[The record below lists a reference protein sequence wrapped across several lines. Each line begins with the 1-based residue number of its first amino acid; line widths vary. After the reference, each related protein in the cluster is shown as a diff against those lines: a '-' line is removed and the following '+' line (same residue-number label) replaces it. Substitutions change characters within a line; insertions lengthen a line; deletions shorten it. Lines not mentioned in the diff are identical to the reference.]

1 MVTIYDIAKACHVA
15 PATVSKA
22 LNNYAG
28 VNQKTKALIVKTAEK
43 MNYVPNSMARYLN
56 IKQSFNVG
64 MLIYISDEFPNF
76 KHQFYLSIMD
86 SFRAFMER
94 NKYDLTLLSKNME
107 GVKDS
112 FLNHCR
118 LRQVDGVLIIGDF
131 SDEKIQELIN
141 SGIPCVCFDYYGDKA
156 TGVYSDNY
164 EKMFELTN
172 YLIKL
177 GHKDIVFIH
186 GEAGETTTLRS
197 KAYKDALKAS
207 GIEFK
212 DTMML
217 SGEYCNYQLA
227 YKYTKD
233 LLLRTTPPTAIMY
246 ADDHSALGGVA
257 AIEDMGLKVP
267 DDVSITGFDGI
278 ELANV
283 IRPRLTT
290 IKQNADEI
298 GIVLGKKLLEAI
310 KDPDN
315 VNFEQI
321 KVSAEF
327 IQGGS
332 CRRV

>member
-22 LNNYAG
+22 LNNYSG
-28 VNQKTKALIVKTAEK
+28 VNQKTKTLIVKTAEK

-94 NKYDLTLLSKNME
+94 NKYDLTLLSKNN
-107 GVKDS
+107 S
-112 FLNHCR
+112 YY
-118 LRQVDGVLIIGDF
+118 
-131 SDEKIQELIN
+131 DEVNAVGQ
-141 SGIPCVCFDYYGDKA
+141 P
-156 TGVYSDNY
+156 TWDNIFISQLY
-164 EKMFELTN
+164 NAYITKEFELTN

-186 GEAGETTTLRS
+186 GEAGETTNLRS

-207 GIEFK
+207 GIDFK
-212 DTMML
+212 DSMML
-217 SGEYCNYQLA
+217 NGEYCNYHLA
-227 YKYTKD
+227 YNYTKD
-233 LLLRTTPPTAIMY
+233 LLLRTNPPTAIMY
-246 ADDHSALGGVA
+246 ADDHSAFGGIA

-278 ELANV
+278 ELADF
-283 IRPRLTT
+283 IRPGLTT
-290 IKQNADEI
+290 IKQNSDEI

-315 VNFEQI
+315 VKFEQI

-332 CRRV
+332 CRRI